1 MKYLSDMTVI
11 ERVGDCKD
19 AANDVADVC
28 DSFIKLLL
36 LINRKAKE
44 AELHLRV
51 AAKHDDL
58 DPRDPVTQ
66 TRRLLEEIIN
76 ETD

>member
-1 MKYLSDMTVI
+1 MKYLSDMTVV
-11 ERVGDCKD
+11 ERVSDCAD
-19 AANDVADVC
+19 AANDVADAC
-28 DSFIKLLL
+28 DSFIKLLR

-44 AELHLRV
+44 AEVHLRV
-51 AAKHDDL
+51 MAKHDEF
-58 DPRDPVTQ
+58 DPYDPVTQ